1 MSLIS
6 NALSDLLGTGG
17 DSWQWSEHLHPA
29 SFRGVPFAVLTA
41 EGVFG
46 RRQAIHEY
54 PYRDTAWIEDLGR
67 ATRRL
72 TIRGFLIQSSGLYTA
87 PDVMTQRDSLIAA
100 CEMPDAGTLVHP
112 TLGEMTVSIPESG
125 LRLNE
130 GAESGRVFEFTLTII
145 ESGLRVFSVTSSADA
160 VSSIQSSWFGLASKS
175 VATFIATV
183 KGEIRSVT
191 QTIRTLKSTAAFW
204 VNMVNSTTN
213 EATNLGNVLRSTL
226 GRDRYG
232 RYNHGTVGGS
242 VSGATASVSTQ
253 SDTTNLSA
261 LVAKKMAVSVEG
273 RASLAAATYALKEV
287 ATVEGHANAVL
298 AVVNAIL
305 SSGAST
311 LDLIRMMQELTSIN
325 DDTFRPNPSDNST
338 AATSYQL
345 IIVLCAGAMVFAAS
359 QYQPESYDD
368 AVDILTRVCDAVDR
382 AALAAA
388 DSGNDEVYQALM
400 ELRGSIVTLL
410 QQTGANLSRVEIVNF
425 NRSLPALNLANRLY
439 QDARRGD
446 ALVKMAAP
454 VHPAFMPL
462 RFKALNSLVMI

>member
-1 MSLIS
+1 MSLIG

-29 SFRGVPFAVLTA
+29 SFRGVPFAVISA

-72 TIRGFLIQSSGLYTA
+72 TIRGFLIQSSGLYNA

-191 QTIRTLKSTAAFW
+191 KTIRTLKSTAAFW
-204 VNMVNSTTN
+204 VNMVNSTTS

-232 RYNHGTVGGS
+232 RFNHGAVGGS
-242 VSGATASVSTQ
+242 VSGATASVITQ
-253 SDTTNLSA
+253 SDTTDLSA
-261 LVAKKMAVSVEG
+261 LVDQRMAVSVEG
-273 RASLAAATYALKEV
+273 RASLAAATDALTEA
-287 ATVEGHANAVL
+287 ATVAVHANAVL

-305 SSGAST
+305 ASGAST
-311 LDLIRMMQELTSIN
+311 LDLIRMMQELTAIN
-325 DDTFRPNPSDNST
+325 DDTFRPNPGDSNT
-338 AATSYQL
+338 AAASYQL

-368 AVDILTRVCDAVDR
+368 AVDILTRVCDVVDG
-382 AALAAA
+382 AALSAA
-388 DSGNDEVYQALM
+388 DTGNDEVYQSLM
-400 ELRGSIVTLL
+400 TLRESIVTLL

-439 QDARRGD
+439 QDASRGD
-446 ALVKMAAP
+446 ALVKMAVP

-462 RFKALNSLVMI
+462 RFKALNS

>member
-29 SFRGVPFAVLTA
+29 SFRGVPFAVISA

-72 TIRGFLIQSSGLYTA
+72 TIRGFLIQSSGLYNA

-204 VNMVNSTTN
+204 VNMVNSTTS

-232 RYNHGTVGGS
+232 RFNHGTVGGS

-253 SDTTNLSA
+253 SDTTDLSA
-261 LVAKKMAVSVEG
+261 LVDQRMAVSVEG
-273 RASLAAATYALKEV
+273 RASLAAATDALTEA
-287 ATVEGHANAVL
+287 ATVAAHANAVL

-305 SSGAST
+305 DSGAST
-311 LDLIRMMQELTSIN
+311 LDLIRMMQELTAIN
-325 DDTFRPNPSDNST
+325 DDTFRPNPGDSNT
-338 AATSYQL
+338 AAASYQL

-368 AVDILTRVCDAVDR
+368 AVDILTRVCDVVDR
-382 AALAAA
+382 AALSAA
-388 DSGNDEVYQALM
+388 DTGNDEVYQSLIT
-400 ELRGSIVTLL
+400 LRESIVTLL

-446 ALVKMAAP
+446 ALVKMAVP
-454 VHPAFMPL
+454 VHPAFMPV
-462 RFKALNSLVMI
+462 RFKALNS

>member
-29 SFRGVPFAVLTA
+29 SFRGVPFAVISA

-145 ESGLRVFSVTSSADA
+145 ESGLRVFSVTSSSDA

-204 VNMVNSTTN
+204 VSMVNSTVS

-232 RYNHGTVGGS
+232 RFNHGTVGGS
-242 VSGATASVSTQ
+242 ISGATASVSTQ
-253 SDTTNLSA
+253 RDTTNLSA
-261 LVAKKMAVSVEG
+261 LVAQKIAVSVEG
-273 RASLAAATYALKEV
+273 RESVSRAAETLQAAS
-287 ATVEGHANAVL
+287 TVEAHASAAL

-305 SSGAST
+305 ASGAST
-311 LDLIRMMQELTSIN
+311 LDLIRMMQELTAIN
-325 DDTFRPNPSDNST
+325 DDTFRPNPGDSNT
-338 AATSYQL
+338 AAASYQL
-345 IIVLCAGAMVFAAS
+345 IIVLCAGAMVFTAS

-368 AVDILTRVCDAVDR
+368 AVDILTRVCDVVDG
-382 AALAAA
+382 AALSAA
-388 DSGNDEVYQALM
+388 DSGNDEVYQELM
-400 ELRGSIVTLL
+400 DLRGSIVTLL

-439 QDARRGD
+439 HDARRGD
-446 ALVKMAAP
+446 ALVKMANP
-454 VHPAFMPL
+454 VHPAFMPV
-462 RFKALNSLVMI
+462 RFKALNS

>member
-191 QTIRTLKSTAAFW
+191 QTIRTLKSTAVFW

-462 RFKALNSLVMI
+462 RFKALNS

>member
-29 SFRGVPFAVLTA
+29 SFRGVPFAVMTA

-145 ESGLRVFSVTSSADA
+145 ESGLRVFSITSSADA
-160 VSSIQSSWFGLASKS
+160 VSSIQSSWFGLATKS

-204 VNMVNSTTN
+204 VNMVNSTTS

-261 LVAKKMAVSVEG
+261 LVAQKMAVSVEG
-273 RASLAAATYALKEV
+273 RASLVAATDALKEA
-287 ATVEGHANAVL
+287 ATVEAHANAAL

-338 AATSYQL
+338 AAASYQL
-345 IIVLCAGAMVFAAS
+345 IIVLCAGAMVYAAS

-368 AVDILTRVCDAVDR
+368 AVDILTRVCDVVDD
-382 AALAAA
+382 AALSAA

-400 ELRGSIVTLL
+400 DLRGSIVTLL

-454 VHPAFMPL
+454 VHPAFMPI
-462 RFKALNSLVMI
+462 RFKALNS

>member
-29 SFRGVPFAVLTA
+29 SFRGVPFAVMTA

-145 ESGLRVFSVTSSADA
+145 ESGLRVFSITSSADA
-160 VSSIQSSWFGLASKS
+160 VSSIQSSWFGLATKS

-204 VNMVNSTTN
+204 VNMVNSTTS

-261 LVAKKMAVSVEG
+261 LVAQKMAVSVEG
-273 RASLAAATYALKEV
+273 RASLVAASDALKE
-287 ATVEGHANAVL
+287 ATTVEGHANAAL

-325 DDTFRPNPSDNST
+325 DDTFRPNPGDSNT
-338 AATSYQL
+338 ATASYQL

-368 AVDILTRVCDAVDR
+368 AVDILTRVCDVVDA
-382 AALAAA
+382 AALSAA

-400 ELRGSIVTLL
+400 DLRGSIVTLL

-454 VHPAFMPL
+454 VHPAFMPI
-462 RFKALNSLVMI
+462 RFKALNS

>member
-1 MSLIS
+1 MIS

-29 SFRGVPFAVLTA
+29 SFRGVPFAVMTA

-54 PYRDTAWIEDLGR
+54 PYRNTAWIEDLGR

-145 ESGLRVFSVTSSADA
+145 ESGLRVFSITSSADA
-160 VSSIQSSWFGLASKS
+160 VSSIQSSWFGLATKS

-191 QTIRTLKSTAAFW
+191 QTIRTLKNTAAFW
-204 VNMVNSTTN
+204 VNMVNSTTS

-242 VSGATASVSTQ
+242 VSGATTSVSTQ

-261 LVAKKMAVSVEG
+261 LVAQKMAVSVEG
-273 RASLAAATYALKEV
+273 RASLVAATDALTEA
-287 ATVEGHANAVL
+287 ATVEGHANAAL

-338 AATSYQL
+338 AEASYQL

-368 AVDILTRVCDAVDR
+368 AVDILTRVCDVVDD
-382 AALAAA
+382 AALSAA

-410 QQTGANLSRVEIVNF
+410 QQTGANLSRVDIVNF

-454 VHPAFMPL
+454 VHPAFMPI
-462 RFKALNSLVMI
+462 RFKALNS

>member
-1 MSLIS
+1 MEMSLIS

-29 SFRGVPFAVLTA
+29 SFRGVPFAVISA

-72 TIRGFLIQSSGLYTA
+72 TIRGFLIQSSGLYNA

-175 VATFIATV
+175 VTTFIATV

-204 VNMVNSTTN
+204 VNMVNSTTS

-232 RYNHGTVGGS
+232 RFNHGTVGGS

-253 SDTTNLSA
+253 SDTTDLSA
-261 LVAKKMAVSVEG
+261 LVDQRMAVSVEG
-273 RASLAAATYALKEV
+273 RASLAAATDALTEA
-287 ATVEGHANAVL
+287 ATVAAHANAVL

-305 SSGAST
+305 ASGAST
-311 LDLIRMMQELTSIN
+311 LDLIRMMQELTAIN
-325 DDTFRPNPSDNST
+325 DDTFRPNPGDSNT
-338 AATSYQL
+338 AAASYQL

-368 AVDILTRVCDAVDR
+368 AVDILTRVCDVVDG
-382 AALAAA
+382 AALSAA
-388 DSGNDEVYQALM
+388 DTGNDEVYQSLIT
-400 ELRGSIVTLL
+400 LRESIVTLL

-446 ALVKMAAP
+446 ALVKMAVP

-462 RFKALNSLVMI
+462 RFKALNS

>member
-29 SFRGVPFAVLTA
+29 SFRGVPFAVMTA

-145 ESGLRVFSVTSSADA
+145 ESGLRVFSITSSADA
-160 VSSIQSSWFGLASKS
+160 VSSIQSSWFGLATKS

-191 QTIRTLKSTAAFW
+191 QTIRTLKNTAAFW
-204 VNMVNSTTN
+204 VNMVNSTTS

-242 VSGATASVSTQ
+242 VSGATTSVSTQ

-261 LVAKKMAVSVEG
+261 LVAQKMAVSVEG
-273 RASLAAATYALKEV
+273 RASLVAATDALTEA
-287 ATVEGHANAVL
+287 ATVEGHANAAL

-338 AATSYQL
+338 AEASYQL

-368 AVDILTRVCDAVDR
+368 AVDILTRVCDVVDD
-382 AALAAA
+382 AALSAA

-410 QQTGANLSRVEIVNF
+410 QQTGANLSRVDIVNF

-454 VHPAFMPL
+454 VHPAFMPI
-462 RFKALNSLVMI
+462 RFKALNS

>member
-29 SFRGVPFAVLTA
+29 SFRGVPFAVISA

-72 TIRGFLIQSSGLYTA
+72 TIRGFLIQSSGLYNA

-204 VNMVNSTTN
+204 VNMVNSTTS
-213 EATNLGNVLRSTL
+213 EATNLGNMLRSTL

-232 RYNHGTVGGS
+232 RFNHGTVGGS

-253 SDTTNLSA
+253 SDTTDLSA
-261 LVAKKMAVSVEG
+261 LVDQRMAVSVEG
-273 RASLAAATYALKEV
+273 RASLAAATDALTEA
-287 ATVEGHANAVL
+287 ATVAAHANAVL

-305 SSGAST
+305 ASGAST
-311 LDLIRMMQELTSIN
+311 LDLIRMMQELTAIN
-325 DDTFRPNPSDNST
+325 DDTFRPNPGDSNT
-338 AATSYQL
+338 AAASYQL

-368 AVDILTRVCDAVDR
+368 AVDILTRVCDVVDG
-382 AALAAA
+382 AALSAA
-388 DSGNDEVYQALM
+388 DTGNDEVYQSLIT
-400 ELRGSIVTLL
+400 LRESIVTLL

-446 ALVKMAAP
+446 ALVKMAVP

-462 RFKALNSLVMI
+462 RFKALNS

>member
-1 MSLIS
+1 MSLIG

-29 SFRGVPFAVLTA
+29 SFRGVPFAVMSA

-72 TIRGFLIQSSGLYTA
+72 TLRGFLIQSSNIYTA

-145 ESGLRVFSVTSSADA
+145 ESGLRVFSITSSADA
-160 VSSIQSSWFGLASKS
+160 VSSIQSSWFGLATKS

-204 VNMVNSTTN
+204 VNMVNSTTS

-232 RYNHGTVGGS
+232 RFNHGTVGGS

-253 SDTTNLSA
+253 SDTADLAA
-261 LVAKKMAVSVEG
+261 LVDQRMAVSVEG
-273 RASLAAATYALKEV
+273 RASVIAATKALV
-287 ATVEGHANAVL
+287 AATTAEGHANAAL

-311 LDLIRMMQELTSIN
+311 LDVIRMMQELTAIN
-325 DDTFRPNPSDNST
+325 DDTFRPNPNDSNT
-338 AATSYQL
+338 AAASYQL

-368 AVDILTRVCDAVDR
+368 AVDILTRVCDVVDS
-382 AALAAA
+382 AALSAA
-388 DSGNDEVYQALM
+388 DSGNDEVYQALT

-410 QQTGANLSRVEIVNF
+410 QQTGANLSRVGVVSF
-425 NRSLPALNLANRLY
+425 NRSLPALNLANRIY

-454 VHPAFMPL
+454 VHPAFMPI
-462 RFKALNSLVMI
+462 RFKALNS

>member
-160 VSSIQSSWFGLASKS
+160 VSSIQSSWFGLATKS

-204 VNMVNSTTN
+204 VNMVNSTTS

-261 LVAKKMAVSVEG
+261 LVAQKMAVSVEG
-273 RASLAAATYALKEV
+273 RASLVAASDALTEA

-305 SSGAST
+305 ASGAST
-311 LDLIRMMQELTSIN
+311 LDLIRMMQELTAIN
-325 DDTFRPNPSDNST
+325 DDTFRPNPGDSST
-338 AATSYQL
+338 AAASYQL
-345 IIVLCAGAMVFAAS
+345 IIVLCAGAMVYAAS

-368 AVDILTRVCDAVDR
+368 AVDILTRVCDVVDG
-382 AALAAA
+382 AAFSAA

-400 ELRGSIVTLL
+400 DLRGSIVTLL

-454 VHPAFMPL
+454 VHPAFMPI
-462 RFKALNSLVMI
+462 RFKALNS

>member
-462 RFKALNSLVMI
+462 RFKALNS

>member
-1 MSLIS
+1 MSLIN

-29 SFRGVPFAVLTA
+29 SFRGVPFAVMTA

-54 PYRDTAWIEDLGR
+54 PYRDTAWIEDMGR
-67 ATRRL
+67 ATRRI
-72 TIRGFLIQSSGLYTA
+72 TIRGFLIQSSGLYNA

-100 CEMPDAGTLVHP
+100 CEMPDSGTLIHP

-130 GAESGRVFEFTLTII
+130 GGESGRVFEFTLTII

-204 VNMVNSTTN
+204 VNMVNSTTS

-226 GRDRYG
+226 GRGRYG

-242 VSGATASVSTQ
+242 VSGATSSVSTQ

-261 LVAKKMAVSVEG
+261 LVAQRMAVSVEG
-273 RASLAAATYALKEV
+273 RESVNRATEALRSAS
-287 ATVEGHANAVL
+287 TVEAHANATL
-298 AVVNAIL
+298 AVVSAIL
-305 SSGAST
+305 ASGAST
-311 LDLIRMMQELTSIN
+311 LDLIRMMQELTTIHDN
-325 DDTFRPNPSDNST
+325 TFRPNLSDSNT
-338 AATSYQL
+338 AAASYQL

-368 AVDILTRVCDAVDR
+368 AVDILTRVCDVVDG
-382 AALAAA
+382 AALSAA
-388 DSGNDEVYQALM
+388 DGGDDEVYQALTN
-400 ELRGSIVTLL
+400 LRGSIVTLL
-410 QQTGANLSRVEIVNF
+410 QQTGANLSRVGVVNF

-446 ALVKMAAP
+446 ALVKMAVP
-454 VHPAFMPL
+454 VHPAFMPI
-462 RFKALNSLVMI
+462 RFKALNS

>member
-29 SFRGVPFAVLTA
+29 SFRGVPFAVMTA

-54 PYRDTAWIEDLGR
+54 LYRDTAWIEDLGR

-145 ESGLRVFSVTSSADA
+145 ESGLRVFSITSSADA
-160 VSSIQSSWFGLASKS
+160 VSSIQSSWFGLATKS

-204 VNMVNSTTN
+204 VNMVNSTTS

-261 LVAKKMAVSVEG
+261 LVAQKMAVSVEG
-273 RASLAAATYALKEV
+273 RASLVAATDALKE
-287 ATVEGHANAVL
+287 ATTVEGHANAAL

-338 AATSYQL
+338 AAASYQL
-345 IIVLCAGAMVFAAS
+345 IIVLCAGAMVYAAS

-368 AVDILTRVCDAVDR
+368 AVDILTRVCDVVDG
-382 AALAAA
+382 AALSAA

-400 ELRGSIVTLL
+400 DLRGSIVTLL
-410 QQTGANLSRVEIVNF
+410 QQAGANLSRVEIVNF

-454 VHPAFMPL
+454 VHPAFMPI
-462 RFKALNSLVMI
+462 RFKALNS

>member
-6 NALSDLLGTGG
+6 NALSDLLGTAG

-29 SFRGVPFAVLTA
+29 SFRGVPFAVMTA

-145 ESGLRVFSVTSSADA
+145 ESGLRVFSITSSADA
-160 VSSIQSSWFGLASKS
+160 VSSIQSSWFGLATKS

-191 QTIRTLKSTAAFW
+191 QTIRTLKNTAAFW
-204 VNMVNSTTN
+204 VNMVNSTTS

-242 VSGATASVSTQ
+242 VSGATTSVSTQ

-261 LVAKKMAVSVEG
+261 LVAQKMAVSVEG
-273 RASLAAATYALKEV
+273 RASLVAATDALTEA
-287 ATVEGHANAVL
+287 ATVEGHANAAL

-338 AATSYQL
+338 AEASYQL

-368 AVDILTRVCDAVDR
+368 AVDILTRVCDVVDD
-382 AALAAA
+382 AALSAA

-410 QQTGANLSRVEIVNF
+410 QQTGANLSRVDIVNF

-454 VHPAFMPL
+454 VHPAFMPI
-462 RFKALNSLVMI
+462 RFKALNS

>member
-1 MSLIS
+1 MSLFS
-6 NALSDLLGTGG
+6 NALTDLLGTSG

-29 SFRGVPFAVLTA
+29 SFRGVPFAVMTA

-72 TIRGFLIQSSGLYTA
+72 TIRGFLIQSSSLYNA

-100 CEMPDAGTLVHP
+100 CEMADAGTLVHP

-145 ESGLRVFSVTSSADA
+145 ESGLRVFSITSSADA
-160 VSSIQSSWFGLASKS
+160 VSSIQSSWFGLATKS
-175 VATFIATV
+175 IATFIATV

-191 QTIRTLKSTAAFW
+191 QTIRTLRSTAAFW
-204 VNMVNSTTN
+204 VNMVNSTTS

-232 RYNHGTVGGS
+232 RFNHGTVGGS

-253 SDTTNLSA
+253 SDTLDLSA
-261 LVAKKMAVSVEG
+261 LVAQRMAISVEG
-273 RASLAAATYALKEV
+273 RASLIDATNTFTE
-287 ATVEGHANAVL
+287 ATAVEGHANAAL
-298 AVVNAIL
+298 EVVNAIL
-305 SSGAST
+305 ASGLST
-311 LDLIRMMQELTSIN
+311 LDLIRMMEELTAIHDN
-325 DDTFRPNPSDNST
+325 TFRPNPSDSNT
-338 AATSYQL
+338 AAASYQL

-368 AVDILTRVCDAVDR
+368 AVDVLTRVCDVVDS
-382 AALAAA
+382 AALSAA
-388 DSGNDEVYQALM
+388 DSGNDDVYQALI
-400 ELRGSIVTLL
+400 ELRESIVTLL
-410 QQTGANLSRVEIVNF
+410 QQTGANLSHVGVVRF

-446 ALVKMAAP
+446 ALVKMANP
-454 VHPAFMPL
+454 VHPAFMPT
-462 RFKALNSLVMI
+462 RFKALNS

>member
-6 NALSDLLGTGG
+6 SALSNLLGSSG

-29 SFRGVPFAVLTA
+29 SFRGVPFAVMTA

-54 PYRDTAWIEDLGR
+54 PYRDTAWVEDLGR

-72 TIRGFLIQSSGLYTA
+72 TIRGFLIQSSGLYNA

-160 VSSIQSSWFGLASKS
+160 VSSIQSSWFGLATKN

-191 QTIRTLKSTAAFW
+191 QMIKTLKSTAAFW
-204 VNMVNSTTN
+204 ANMVSSTTS

-232 RYNHGTVGGS
+232 RFNHGTVGGS

-253 SDTTNLSA
+253 SDTTDLAA
-261 LVAKKMAVSVEG
+261 LVGQRMAVSVEG
-273 RASLAAATYALKEV
+273 RASVIAATNALV
-287 ATVEGHANAVL
+287 AATTVEGHANAAL

-311 LDLIRMMQELTSIN
+311 LDVIRMMQELTVIN
-325 DDTFRPNPSDNST
+325 DDTFRPVAGDRNI
-338 AATSYQL
+338 AAASYQL
-345 IIVLCAGAMVFAAS
+345 IVVLCAGALVFAAS

-368 AVDILTRVCDAVDR
+368 AVDILTRVCDVVDS
-382 AALAAA
+382 AALSAA
-388 DSGNDEVYQALM
+388 DSGNDEVYQALT

-410 QQTGANLSRVEIVNF
+410 QQTGANLSRVGVVSF
-425 NRSLPALNLANRLY
+425 NRSLPALNLANRIY

-446 ALVKMAAP
+446 ALVKMAKP
-454 VHPAFMPL
+454 VHPAFMPI
-462 RFKALNSLVMI
+462 RFKALNS

>member
-29 SFRGVPFAVLTA
+29 SFRGVPFAVISA

-72 TIRGFLIQSSGLYTA
+72 TIRGFLIQSSGLYNA

-175 VATFIATV
+175 VTTFIATV

-204 VNMVNSTTN
+204 VNMVNSTTS

-232 RYNHGTVGGS
+232 RFNHGTVGGS

-253 SDTTNLSA
+253 SDTTDLSA
-261 LVAKKMAVSVEG
+261 LVDQRMAVSVEG
-273 RASLAAATYALKEV
+273 RASLAAATDALTEA
-287 ATVEGHANAVL
+287 ATVAAHANAVL

-305 SSGAST
+305 ASGAST
-311 LDLIRMMQELTSIN
+311 LDLIRMMQELTAIN
-325 DDTFRPNPSDNST
+325 DDTFRPNPGDSNT
-338 AATSYQL
+338 AAASYQL

-368 AVDILTRVCDAVDR
+368 AVDILTRVCDVVDG
-382 AALAAA
+382 AALSAA
-388 DSGNDEVYQALM
+388 DTGNDEVYQSLIT
-400 ELRGSIVTLL
+400 LRESIVTLL

-446 ALVKMAAP
+446 ALVKMAVP

-462 RFKALNSLVMI
+462 RFKALNS

>member
-6 NALSDLLGTGG
+6 NALSDLLGSGG

-130 GAESGRVFEFTLTII
+130 GVESGRVFEFTLTII
-145 ESGLRVFSVTSSADA
+145 ESGLRVFSITSSADA
-160 VSSIQSSWFGLASKS
+160 VSSIQSSWFSLATKS

-204 VNMVNSTTN
+204 VNMVNSTTS

-261 LVAKKMAVSVEG
+261 LVAQKMAVSVEG
-273 RASLAAATYALKEV
+273 RASLVAATDALKEA
-287 ATVEGHANAVL
+287 ATVEAHANAAL

-338 AATSYQL
+338 AAASYQL
-345 IIVLCAGAMVFAAS
+345 IIVLCAGAMVYAAS

-368 AVDILTRVCDAVDR
+368 AVDILTRVCDVVDD
-382 AALAAA
+382 AALSAA

-400 ELRGSIVTLL
+400 DLRGSIVTLL

-454 VHPAFMPL
+454 VHPAFMPI
-462 RFKALNSLVMI
+462 RFKALNS

>member
-29 SFRGVPFAVLTA
+29 SFRGVPFAVMTA

-54 PYRDTAWIEDLGR
+54 PYRNTAWIEDLGR

-145 ESGLRVFSVTSSADA
+145 ESGLRVFSITSSADA
-160 VSSIQSSWFGLASKS
+160 VSSIQSSWFGLATKS

-191 QTIRTLKSTAAFW
+191 QTIRTLKNTAAFW
-204 VNMVNSTTN
+204 VNMVNSTTS

-242 VSGATASVSTQ
+242 VSGATTSVSTQ

-261 LVAKKMAVSVEG
+261 LVAQKMAVSVEG
-273 RASLAAATYALKEV
+273 RASLVAATDALTEA
-287 ATVEGHANAVL
+287 ATVEGHANAAL

-338 AATSYQL
+338 AEASYQL

-368 AVDILTRVCDAVDR
+368 AVDILTRVCDVVDD
-382 AALAAA
+382 AALSAA

-410 QQTGANLSRVEIVNF
+410 QQTGANLSRVDIVNF

-446 ALVKMAAP
+446 ALVKMATP
-454 VHPAFMPL
+454 VHPAFMPI
-462 RFKALNSLVMI
+462 RFKALNS

>member
-160 VSSIQSSWFGLASKS
+160 VSSIQSSWFGLATKS

-204 VNMVNSTTN
+204 VNMVNSTTS

-261 LVAKKMAVSVEG
+261 LVAQKMAVSVEG
-273 RASLAAATYALKEV
+273 RASLVAASDALTEA

-305 SSGAST
+305 ASGAST
-311 LDLIRMMQELTSIN
+311 LDLIRMMQELTAIN
-325 DDTFRPNPSDNST
+325 DDTFRPNPGDSST
-338 AATSYQL
+338 AAASYQL
-345 IIVLCAGAMVFAAS
+345 IIVLCAGAMVYAAS
-359 QYQPESYDD
+359 QYQPE
-368 AVDILTRVCDAVDR
+368 
-382 AALAAA
+382 
-388 DSGNDEVYQALM
+388 
-400 ELRGSIVTLL
+400 
-410 QQTGANLSRVEIVNF
+410 
-425 NRSLPALNLANRLY
+425 
-439 QDARRGD
+439 
-446 ALVKMAAP
+446 
-454 VHPAFMPL
+454 
-462 RFKALNSLVMI
+462 

>member
-6 NALSDLLGTGG
+6 NALSELLGASG

-29 SFRGVPFAVLTA
+29 SFRGVPFAVMTG

-72 TIRGFLIQSSGLYTA
+72 TLRGFLIQSSGMYNA

-100 CEMPDAGTLVHP
+100 CEMLGAGTLVHP
-112 TLGEMTVSIPESG
+112 TLGEMTVSVPESG

-130 GAESGRVFEFTLTII
+130 GADSGRVFEFTLTII

-160 VSSIQSSWFGLASKS
+160 ASSIQSSWFGLATKA

-183 KGEIRSVT
+183 KGEIRAVT
-191 QTIRTLKSTAAFW
+191 QTIKTLKSTAAFW
-204 VNMVNSTTN
+204 VNMVDSTTS

-232 RYNHGTVGGS
+232 RFNHGEVGGS
-242 VSGATASVSTQ
+242 VSGATAVVSAQ
-253 SDTTNLSA
+253 SDTADLSE
-261 LVAKKMAVSVEG
+261 LVAQKMAALVEG
-273 RASLAAATYALKEV
+273 RAAVNAATDTLQQSS
-287 ATVEGHANAVL
+287 TVDSHANATL

-305 SSGAST
+305 DSGAST
-311 LDLIRMMQELTSIN
+311 LDLIRMMQELAVIN
-325 DDTFRPNPSDNST
+325 DNTFRPNTSDSLT
-338 AATSYQL
+338 AAASYQL
-345 IIVLCAGAMVFAAS
+345 IIVLCAGAMVLAAS

-368 AVDILTRVCDAVDR
+368 AVDILTRVCDAVDG
-382 AALAAA
+382 AALSVA
-388 DSGNDEVYQALM
+388 DQGDDEVYQALM
-400 ELRGSIVTLL
+400 ALRGSIVTLL
-410 QQTGANLSRVEIVNF
+410 QQTGANLSRVGVVSF
-425 NRSLPALNLANRLY
+425 NRSLPALNLANRIY

-446 ALVKMAAP
+446 ALVKMANP
-454 VHPAFMPL
+454 VHPAFMPT
-462 RFKALNSLVMI
+462 RFKALNS

>member
-29 SFRGVPFAVLTA
+29 SFRGVPFAVISA

-204 VNMVNSTTN
+204 VSMVNSTTS
-213 EATNLGNVLRSTL
+213 EATNLGNILRSTL

-232 RYNHGTVGGS
+232 RFNHGTVGGS
-242 VSGATASVSTQ
+242 ISGATASVSTQ
-253 SDTTNLSA
+253 RDTTNLSA
-261 LVAKKMAVSVEG
+261 LVAQKMAVSVEG
-273 RASLAAATYALKEV
+273 REAVNRAAETLQAASA
-287 ATVEGHANAVL
+287 VEAHANAVL

-305 SSGAST
+305 VSGAST
-311 LDLIRMMQELTSIN
+311 LDLIRMMQELTAIT
-325 DDTFRPNPSDNST
+325 DDTFRPNPGDSNT
-338 AATSYQL
+338 AAASYQL

-368 AVDILTRVCDAVDR
+368 AVDILTRVCGVVDG
-382 AALAAA
+382 AALSAA
-388 DSGNDEVYQALM
+388 DTGNDEVYQSLIM
-400 ELRGSIVTLL
+400 LRESIVTLL

-446 ALVKMAAP
+446 ALVKMAVP

-462 RFKALNSLVMI
+462 RFKALNS

>member
-29 SFRGVPFAVLTA
+29 SFRGVPFAVMTA

-145 ESGLRVFSVTSSADA
+145 ESGLRVFSITSSADA
-160 VSSIQSSWFGLASKS
+160 VSSIQSSWFGLATKS

-204 VNMVNSTTN
+204 VNMVNSTTS

-261 LVAKKMAVSVEG
+261 LVAQKMAVSVEG
-273 RASLAAATYALKEV
+273 RASLVAATDALKEA
-287 ATVEGHANAVL
+287 ATVEAHANAAL

-338 AATSYQL
+338 AAASYQL
-345 IIVLCAGAMVFAAS
+345 IIVLCAGALVYAAS

-368 AVDILTRVCDAVDR
+368 AVDILTRVCDVVDD
-382 AALAAA
+382 AALSAA

-400 ELRGSIVTLL
+400 DLRGSIVTLL

-454 VHPAFMPL
+454 VHPAFMPI
-462 RFKALNSLVMI
+462 RFKALNS

>member
-72 TIRGFLIQSSGLYTA
+72 TIRGFLIQSSGLYNA

-204 VNMVNSTTN
+204 VNMVNSTTS

-232 RYNHGTVGGS
+232 RFNHGTVGGS

-261 LVAKKMAVSVEG
+261 LVAQRMAVSVEG
-273 RASLAAATYALKEV
+273 RTSLVAASDALKEA
-287 ATVEGHANAVL
+287 ATVAAHANAVL

-305 SSGAST
+305 ASGAST
-311 LDLIRMMQELTSIN
+311 LDLIRMMQELTAIN
-325 DDTFRPNPSDNST
+325 DDTFRPNPGDSNT
-338 AATSYQL
+338 AAASYQL

-368 AVDILTRVCDAVDR
+368 AVDILTRVCDVVDG
-382 AALAAA
+382 AALSAA
-388 DSGNDEVYQALM
+388 DTGNDEVYQSLM
-400 ELRGSIVTLL
+400 TLRESIVTLL

-446 ALVKMAAP
+446 ALVKMAVP

-462 RFKALNSLVMI
+462 RFKALNS

>member
-29 SFRGVPFAVLTA
+29 SFRGIPFAVMTA

-145 ESGLRVFSVTSSADA
+145 ESGLRVFSITSSADA
-160 VSSIQSSWFGLASKS
+160 VSSIQSSWFGLATKS

-204 VNMVNSTTN
+204 VNMVNSTTS

-261 LVAKKMAVSVEG
+261 LVAQKMAVSVEG
-273 RASLAAATYALKEV
+273 RASLVAATDALKEA
-287 ATVEGHANAVL
+287 ATVEAHANAAL

-338 AATSYQL
+338 AAASYQL
-345 IIVLCAGAMVFAAS
+345 IIVLCAGAMVYAAS

-368 AVDILTRVCDAVDR
+368 AVDILTRVCDVVDD
-382 AALAAA
+382 AALSAA

-400 ELRGSIVTLL
+400 DLRGSIVTLL

-454 VHPAFMPL
+454 VHPAFMPI
-462 RFKALNSLVMI
+462 RFKALNS

>member
-29 SFRGVPFAVLTA
+29 SFRGVPFAVMTA

-145 ESGLRVFSVTSSADA
+145 ESGLRVFSITSSADA
-160 VSSIQSSWFGLASKS
+160 VSSIQSSWFGLATKS

-204 VNMVNSTTN
+204 VNMVNSTTS

-261 LVAKKMAVSVEG
+261 LVAQKMAVSVEG
-273 RASLAAATYALKEV
+273 RASLVAATDVLKEA
-287 ATVEGHANAVL
+287 ATAEAHANAAL

-338 AATSYQL
+338 AAASYQL
-345 IIVLCAGAMVFAAS
+345 IIVLCAGAMVYAAS

-368 AVDILTRVCDAVDR
+368 AVDILTRVCDVVDD
-382 AALAAA
+382 AALSAA

-400 ELRGSIVTLL
+400 DLRGSIVTLL

-454 VHPAFMPL
+454 VHPAFMPI
-462 RFKALNSLVMI
+462 RFKALNS

>member
-29 SFRGVPFAVLTA
+29 SFRGVPFAVMTA

-145 ESGLRVFSVTSSADA
+145 ESGLRVFSITSSADA
-160 VSSIQSSWFGLASKS
+160 VSSIQSSWFGLATKS

-204 VNMVNSTTN
+204 VNMVNSTTS

-261 LVAKKMAVSVEG
+261 LVAQKMAVSVEG
-273 RASLAAATYALKEV
+273 RASLVAATDTLKE
-287 ATVEGHANAVL
+287 ATTVEGHANTAL

-338 AATSYQL
+338 AAASYQL
-345 IIVLCAGAMVFAAS
+345 IIVLCAGAMVYAAS

-368 AVDILTRVCDAVDR
+368 AVDILTRVCDVVDG
-382 AALAAA
+382 AALSAA

-400 ELRGSIVTLL
+400 DLRGSIVTLL

-454 VHPAFMPL
+454 VHPAFMPI
-462 RFKALNSLVMI
+462 RFKALNS

>member
-6 NALSDLLGTGG
+6 SALSNLLGSSG

-54 PYRDTAWIEDLGR
+54 PYRDTAWVEDLGR
-67 ATRRL
+67 ATRRI
-72 TIRGFLIQSSGLYTA
+72 TIRGFLIQSSNIYTA

-160 VSSIQSSWFGLASKS
+160 VSSIQSSWFGLATKT

-191 QTIRTLKSTAAFW
+191 QTIKTLKSTAAFW
-204 VNMVNSTTN
+204 ANMVSSTTS

-232 RYNHGTVGGS
+232 RFNHGTVGGS

-253 SDTTNLSA
+253 SDTTNLTA
-261 LVAKKMAVSVEG
+261 LVAQRMAVSVEG
-273 RASLAAATYALKEV
+273 RASVLAATNALTEA
-287 ATVEGHANAVL
+287 ATVEAHANAAL

-305 SSGAST
+305 ASGAST
-311 LDLIRMMQELTSIN
+311 LDLIRMMQELTAIN
-325 DDTFRPNPSDNST
+325 DDTFRPNPNDSNT
-338 AATSYQL
+338 AAASYQL
-345 IIVLCAGAMVFAAS
+345 IVVLCAGAMVFAAS

-368 AVDILTRVCDAVDR
+368 AVDILTRVCDVVDS
-382 AALAAA
+382 AALSTA
-388 DSGNDEVYQALM
+388 DSGNDEVYQALT

-410 QQTGANLSRVEIVNF
+410 QQTGANLSRVGVVNF
-425 NRSLPALNLANRLY
+425 NQSLPALNLANRIY

-446 ALVKMAAP
+446 ALVKMAKP
-454 VHPAFMPL
+454 VHPAFMPI
-462 RFKALNSLVMI
+462 RFKALNS

>member
-72 TIRGFLIQSSGLYTA
+72 IIRGFLIQSSGLYNA

-160 VSSIQSSWFGLASKS
+160 VSSIQSSWFGLATKS

-204 VNMVNSTTN
+204 VNMVNSTTS

-232 RYNHGTVGGS
+232 RFNHGTVGGS
-242 VSGATASVSTQ
+242 VTGATASVSTQ

-261 LVAKKMAVSVEG
+261 LVDQRMAVSVEG
-273 RASLAAATYALKEV
+273 RASLAAAIDALTEA
-287 ATVEGHANAVL
+287 ATVEAHANAVL

-305 SSGAST
+305 ASGAST
-311 LDLIRMMQELTSIN
+311 LDLIRMMQELTAIN
-325 DDTFRPNPSDNST
+325 DDTFRPNPGDSNT
-338 AATSYQL
+338 AAASYQL

-368 AVDILTRVCDAVDR
+368 AVDILTRVCDVVDG
-382 AALAAA
+382 AALSAA
-388 DSGNDEVYQALM
+388 DTGNDEVYQSLM
-400 ELRGSIVTLL
+400 TLRESIVTLL

-446 ALVKMAAP
+446 ALVKMAVP

-462 RFKALNSLVMI
+462 RFKALNS

>member
-410 QQTGANLSRVEIVNF
+410 QQTGANLSRVDIVNF

-462 RFKALNSLVMI
+462 RFKALNS

>member
-6 NALSDLLGTGG
+6 NALSDLLGSGG

-29 SFRGVPFAVLTA
+29 SFRGVPFAVISA

-72 TIRGFLIQSSGLYTA
+72 TIRGFLIQSSGLYNA

-145 ESGLRVFSVTSSADA
+145 ESGLRVFSITSSADA

-204 VNMVNSTTN
+204 VNMVNSTTS
-213 EATNLGNVLRSTL
+213 EATNLGNMLRSTL

-232 RYNHGTVGGS
+232 RFNHGTVGGS

-253 SDTTNLSA
+253 SDTTDLSA
-261 LVAKKMAVSVEG
+261 LVDQRMAVSVEG
-273 RASLAAATYALKEV
+273 RASLAAATDALTEA
-287 ATVEGHANAVL
+287 ATVAAHANAVL

-305 SSGAST
+305 ASGAST
-311 LDLIRMMQELTSIN
+311 LDLIRMMQELTAIN
-325 DDTFRPNPSDNST
+325 DDTFRPNPGDSNT
-338 AATSYQL
+338 AAASYQL

-368 AVDILTRVCDAVDR
+368 AVDILTRVCDVVDG
-382 AALAAA
+382 AALSAA
-388 DSGNDEVYQALM
+388 DTGNDEVYQSLIT
-400 ELRGSIVTLL
+400 LRESIVTLL

-446 ALVKMAAP
+446 ALVKMAVP

-462 RFKALNSLVMI
+462 RFKALNS

>member
-1 MSLIS
+1 MSLFS

-72 TIRGFLIQSSGLYTA
+72 TIRGFLIQSSGLYNA

-175 VATFIATV
+175 VATFISTV

-204 VNMVNSTTN
+204 VNMVNSTTS

-232 RYNHGTVGGS
+232 RFNHGTVGGS
-242 VSGATASVSTQ
+242 VTGATASVSTQ

-261 LVAKKMAVSVEG
+261 LVDQRMAVSVEG
-273 RASLAAATYALKEV
+273 RASLAAATNALTEA
-287 ATVEGHANAVL
+287 ATVEAHANAVL

-305 SSGAST
+305 ASGAST
-311 LDLIRMMQELTSIN
+311 LDLIRMMQELTAIN
-325 DDTFRPNPSDNST
+325 DDTFRPNPGDSNT
-338 AATSYQL
+338 AAASYQL

-368 AVDILTRVCDAVDR
+368 AVDILTRVCDVVDG
-382 AALAAA
+382 AALSAA
-388 DSGNDEVYQALM
+388 DTGNDEVYQSLM
-400 ELRGSIVTLL
+400 TLRESIVTLL

-446 ALVKMAAP
+446 ALVKMAVP

-462 RFKALNSLVMI
+462 RFKALNS